1 MSMTKRLLEYVQ
13 LEEAAKEH
21 FLRTVTAFEEEIN
34 DCDTSDMQ
42 QIDEFFGSAY
52 AVLMLMKERVDEE
65 QAAAYAAYRG
75 DDDEPTA
82 A

>member
-21 FLRTVTAFEEEIN
+21 FPRTVTAFEEELG
-34 DCDTSDMQ
+34 DVETHDMQ
-42 QIDEFFGSAY
+42 LIEEFFGSAY

-65 QAAAYAAYRG
+65 QAAAYDAYRG